1 MRVNEDPLQTETL
14 GGERFNVVDSASTLL
29 ASDTANRFAAALLA
43 ALGHRRRLR
52 IVRLLA
58 RNGPMSVGEIAKEVG
73 AAQSN
78 VSQHL
83 AVLMRSGALL
93 REEAGAARRYSL
105 RDARVVELLRLVEEF
120 RLEHRE
126 DIAEGVDA

>member
-1 MRVNEDPLQTETL
+1 MPVNDDPLQTETL
-14 GGERFNVVDSASTLL
+14 GGAKSNVVDSASTLL
-29 ASDTANRFAAALLA
+29 VSDTANRFAAALLA

-58 RNGPMSVGEIAKEVG
+58 RNGPMTVGEIAKAVG

-83 AVLMRSGALL
+83 AVLTRSGALL

-105 RDARVVELLRLVEEF
+105 RDTRIVEVLRLVEEF